1 MKYTEFYIKNYKGIK
16 ELTLKLDKD
25 PKSNVTTLVGLNES
39 GKTTILEAISL
50 LNFSINPNTV
60 HRLIPKSKKSNFTDT
75 IEIHAKIKLDDVDEK
90 IVKSF
95 RNQFEFR
102 EILDV
107 DSISIKMILKFK
119 NSNFIQEESFY
130 PQKANVLNLERI
142 YSFKLKAIPKGG
154 SNSREIKG
162 PKKQEIILEL
172 VKKVPQIVY
181 YPNFSF
187 DFPSKLNLDEKN
199 DQSLEQELYRDSISD
214 ILTTIGSMNIQS
226 HIVDRLQN
234 NSESDQEALESVAN
248 QMGIKI
254 TEVVFGA
261 WDELFDS
268 RGKEIQVLPKIDNE
282 KKSFLELKLKDGAN
296 KYQISERSLGFKW
309 FFTFLLFTEFRKNRG
324 NEFGELLFLLDE
336 PASNLHSTAQKKLL
350 KIFEELA
357 SNCKLIYATHSH
369 HLIEPKW
376 LASAFIVRN
385 KALNYEKGL
394 GDYNPNNTEIE
405 AMRYTAFVGS
415 HPNQQTYFQPI
426 LDALE
431 YQPGNLEDIPNIIIT
446 EGKNDFYT
454 FRYINE
460 IIIDE
465 DLEEEDK
472 RKHKLNFYP
481 GAGASNLEPLI
492 ALYIAWRRDF
502 TILLDGDAEGIAK
515 KKDYLERFG
524 SIVEN
529 RIFTL
534 DDIDASFNI
543 PTEKLFSNEERVKI
557 TQYQNPERTSFHK
570 KSFNGA
576 IQRMLI
582 EEHIFELEATTIARF
597 EKVFTFIGKE

>member
-16 ELTLKLDKD
+16 ELTFNLDKS
-25 PKSNVTTLVGLNES
+25 PMSNVTTLVGLNES
-39 GKTTILEAISL
+39 GKTTVLEAMSL
-50 LNFSINPNTV
+50 LNSSINPETV
-60 HRLIPKSKKSNFTDT
+60 HRFIPKSRKSSFTDT
-75 IEIHAKIKLDDVDEK
+75 IEIHAKLKLDVEDEEL
-90 IVKSF
+90 IKSF
-95 RNQFEFR
+95 RNQLDFR
-102 EILDV
+102 KILNV
-107 DSISIKMILKFK
+107 DSILIKMVLKFE

-130 PQKANVLNLERI
+130 PKKTDQLNLI
-142 YSFKLKAIPKGG
+142 YNFKLKAIPKGG
-154 SNSREIKG
+154 SNSREITG
-162 PKKQEIILEL
+162 RKKQEIIPEL
-172 VKKVPQIVY
+172 IKKVPQIVY

-187 DFPSKLNLDEKN
+187 GFPAKLSLDEDS
-199 DQSLEQELYRDSISD
+199 DQSLEQELYRSSISD
-214 ILTTIGSMNIQS
+214 ILTTIGELNIQT

-234 NSESDQEALESVAN
+234 NSEGDQEALESVAN
-248 QMGIKI
+248 LMGTKI

-282 KKSFLELKLKDGAN
+282 KKCFLELKLKDGAN

-357 SNCKLIYATHSH
+357 SNCKLVYATHSH

-405 AMRYTAFVGS
+405 AVRYTAFVGS

-515 KKDYLERFG
+515 KKDYLDRFG

-534 DDIDASFNI
+534 DDIDPSFNI
-543 PTEKLFSNEERVKI
+543 PTEKLFSPVERIKI
-557 TQYQNPERTSFHK
+557 TQYQNPAKTTFHK

-597 EKVFTFIGKE
+597 EKVFTFIGKEL